1 LSSRKVYKYKTK
13 TKTKIRTTIL
23 NLNID
28 EDESC
33 KMNNNNNNN
42 NNNKAMSD
50 AELKTFI
57 KQRNINVL
65 SIHHKYEPSE
75 PSVERSCDFCNY
87 VLRLCWLCNQCE
99 SCCLYNIDDLECKE
113 K

>member
-42 NNNKAMSD
+42 KAMSD
-50 AELKTFI
+50 AELKAFI

-65 SIHHKYEPSE
+65 SIHHKYE

>member
-1 LSSRKVYKYKTK
+1 MSSRKVYKYKTK

-42 NNNKAMSD
+42 KAMSD
-50 AELKTFI
+50 AELKAFI

-65 SIHHKYEPSE
+65 SIHHKYE

>member
-33 KMNNNNNNN
+33 KMNNNNNN

>member
-1 LSSRKVYKYKTK
+1 MSSRKVYKYKTK

-42 NNNKAMSD
+42 NKAMSD

-65 SIHHKYEPSE
+65 SIHHKYE

>member
-1 LSSRKVYKYKTK
+1 MSSRKVYKYKTK

>member
-42 NNNKAMSD
+42 NNNNKAMSD

-65 SIHHKYEPSE
+65 SIHHKYE

>member
-42 NNNKAMSD
+42 NKAMSD
-50 AELKTFI
+50 AEL
-57 KQRNINVL
+57 N
-65 SIHHKYEPSE
+65 E

>member
-42 NNNKAMSD
+42 KAMSD

-65 SIHHKYEPSE
+65 SIHHKYE